1 MFTGIIECTGT
12 VTTVSPHLLVVKA
25 SFEKDPLKI
34 GESIAINGCCLT
46 LISTDDGL
54 RFDIS
59 EETWSRTAL
68 NSLKIGSAVNL
79 ERAMKVGDRLG
90 GHFVYGHV
98 DSIAEVIEVV
108 PHGDFVRM
116 RFRIASRF
124 APLLVDKGSVTL
136 DGVSLTVVNPTS
148 GEFDVHL
155 VPHTLT
161 ETNLRERLAGDAL
174 NVEFDMIA
182 KHVQAMLNP
191 S

>member
-1 MFTGIIECTGT
+1 MLI
-12 VTTVSPHLLVVKA
+12 VNA
-25 SFEKDPLKI
+25 SFGDDPLKI

-46 LISTDDGL
+46 LVSLDDGL

-59 EETWSRTAL
+59 EETLLRTAL
-68 NSLKIGSAVNL
+68 NSLKIGSEVNL

-98 DSIAEVIEVV
+98 DSIAEVTEVV
-108 PHGDFVRM
+108 QHGDFVRM
-116 RFRIASRF
+116 RLQVASRF

-136 DGVSLTVVNPTS
+136 DGVSLTVVHPNA

-155 VPHTLT
+155 VPHTLA
-161 ETNLRERLAGDAL
+161 ETNLKGRAPSDVL

-182 KHVQAMLNP
+182 KHVHAMLIP